1 VSCVLSRAGSA
12 PRGVLRARGN
22 DIASRIRTG
31 THGGSSVLSVL
42 SPSPNSWSSE
52 SGCLAIGEACKA
64 SSWSSSQSWSV
75 GTKLRYPVRFLA
87 VVSLGGLGGGGPTVS
102 GGGLTMFRLLPALP
116 RALPSAF
123 GLADGLRLAFGFFA
137 AATSLAIVDVSA
149 CCQP

>member
-22 DIASRIRTG
+22 DIASRIRAG
-31 THGGSSVLSVL
+31 THGGSSVLS
-42 SPSPNSWSSE
+42 PSPHSWSSE

-64 SSWSSSQSWSV
+64 SSWSSSQSRSA

-102 GGGLTMFRLLPALP
+102 GGGSIMFRLLPAVP

-123 GLADGLRLAFGFFA
+123 GLAHGFRRPFGSFT

>member
-1 VSCVLSRAGSA
+1 VLSRAGSA

-22 DIASRIRTG
+22 DIASRIRAG
-31 THGGSSVLSVL
+31 THGGLSVL

-52 SGCLAIGEACKA
+52 SRCWAIGEACKA

-75 GTKLRYPVRFLA
+75 GTKIRYPVRFFA

-102 GGGLTMFRLLPALP
+102 GGGSTMFRLLPALP
-116 RALPSAF
+116 RAWPSAF